1 MEGYD
6 PKGMMQGYDPKGM
19 MQLCM
24 DLKDQNLNND
34 ASRDLK

>member
-1 MEGYD
+1 
-6 PKGMMQGYDPKGM
+6 MQGYDPKGSMQDPKGVM